1 MGENFIVLNYTL
13 RSISMRFFMFCSA
26 FYEEMHCVLRSNR
39 R

>member
-13 RSISMRFFMFCSA
+13 RSISMRFTMFCNP
-26 FYEEMHCVLRSNR
+26 FYDEMDCVLRSNR